1 MNLRES
7 SATTVAIAGHIFALL
22 TFINAPLETKIWSTS
37 SQQQASIP
45 RFLYQVANIVSN
57 DPQQAVH
64 SHQDPAHISLRKSH
78 LRRLTEAVSGS
89 YTSGRLSLLAYVALQ
104 WACSILFPI
113 MRLTK
118 IGMYHTPSS
127 CQCAVASGLDGLV
140 SGYKTFTGQE
150 LVTARRY
157 YSRRTSDSGAEAST
171 VQVYDYIPDFLPHTI
186 GTKDHH
192 TRTQTALRSQ
202 PKSLPLDQCVALQ
215 HANTE
220 EILACAVRSSPE
232 LSGLRPLAQTSR

>member
-37 SQQQASIP
+37 SQQASEHSP
-45 RFLYQVANIVSN
+45 FLVSGSKHCFKRSI
-57 DPQQAVH
+57 AVH

-220 EILACAVRSSPE
+220 EILACGVRSSPE